1 MKVAVGP
8 LAPHRA
14 TCQHPTRIVLPP
26 SEVQNPK
33 QTKSIPVGSWKWKWK
48 WRWRCQSAQYA
59 CKPTTTKTASS
70 LASSPA
76 GTPHA
81 NLASADSLAASKT
94 APFLALPAPNSSVSR
109 TQLRDLL
116 PFLKTSTSFDSLP
129 LPLPTPKIPRKK
141 NPPKPQLSPPPGK
154 MTFSPARG
162 LPNSTPSGNPGF
174 CPATPSP
181 HKTKKLLLLK
191 LIFPTLLC
199 ILELINV

>member
-14 TCQHPTRIVLPP
+14 TCHIQQESLYLAPKSTP
-26 SEVQNPK
+26 QNPK
-33 QTKSIPVGSWKWKWK
+33 QTKSVPVGSWK

-59 CKPTTTKTASS
+59 CKPTTKKTTSS

-141 NPPKPQLSPPPGK
+141 KSPKPQLSPPPGK

-181 HKTKKLLLLK
+181 QKTKKLLLLK